1 MRWTEV
7 SWKGKPLVAMKL
19 QGQLALVT
27 GASAGIGKATA
38 LALAQQGADVA
49 LNYYSYH
56 NDAETLAEQIRKLGR
71 RALLFPVDISDQA
84 AVEKMVAQAVAELG
98 RLDILVSNAVYSD
111 RDFFYKADMAGFR
124 RTIDVS

>member
-1 MRWTEV
+1 
-7 SWKGKPLVAMKL
+7 
-19 QGQLALVT
+19 
-27 GASAGIGKATA
+27 
-38 LALAQQGADVA
+38 DVA

-124 RTIDVS
+124 RTIDVSMWGAFYAVRAAAVQMIER